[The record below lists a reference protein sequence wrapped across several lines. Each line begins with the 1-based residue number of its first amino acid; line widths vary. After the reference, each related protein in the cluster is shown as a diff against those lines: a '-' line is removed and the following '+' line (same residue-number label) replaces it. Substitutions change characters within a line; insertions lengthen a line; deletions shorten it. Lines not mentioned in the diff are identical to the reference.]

1 MIPNQLFKLNF
12 VLNIMKILITGASG
26 MVGSALNKK
35 LYSLGHEVLTLS
47 SGNVSKKNSFR
58 WSIDK
63 GILDPLP
70 INDIDAVIHLSGAGI
85 AAEKWTEKRKV
96 ELIKSRTMAVHYLF
110 EAFKKEN
117 KFPTYFISA
126 GGVGIYQVNKPDAL
140 SENAPHDN
148 SFLAQ
153 ICKEWEQAAQ
163 LFNPFSKVIVMRMG
177 VVLGNNGFLK
187 EILKPA
193 RFYFGAIL
201 GNGKQIV
208 PWVQLNDVVNAFVF
222 ALQGNLKPDTY
233 NLVAPAKDNLKLI
246 TKTAVKFIRKPQP
259 LPSIP
264 AFIIKLLFGER
275 SVLLLSSQIVSSQ
288 KLIDQGFIFEET
300 QLSSAINTSLKNA

>member
-1 MIPNQLFKLNF
+1 
-12 VLNIMKILITGASG
+12 MKILITGASG

-63 GILDPLP
+63 EILDPLP

-85 AAEKWTEKRKV
+85 ASEKWTEKRKM

-110 EAFKKEN
+110 EAFKKEK

-126 GGVGIYQVNKPDAL
+126 GGVGIYQVNKLDAL
-140 SENAPHDN
+140 TENAPHDN

-193 RFYFGAIL
+193 RFYLGAIL

-233 NLVAPAKDNLKLI
+233 NLVAPANDNLKLI
-246 TKTAVKFIRKPQP
+246 TKTAVKFIQKPQP
-259 LPSIP
+259 LPSVP

-288 KLIDQGFIFEET
+288 KLMDQGFIFEET